1 MIVIGTSLVVEPF
14 ASLVGKASPTAPR
27 LLINRRPGT
36 KAEVMV
42 DSMSI
47 YWGFL
52 RHGRSPKKHCCFNT
66 KMVQSW
72 KILGVRGTT
81 ISRNLQINKSNNRER
96 ERERRERERERE
108 RERRERKR
116 EKDIYIYMDEIQYSD
131 TSFRHCRHW
140 NDD

>member
-96 ERERRERERERE
+96 ERREREREERE
-108 RERRERKR
+108 RERR
-116 EKDIYIYMDEIQYSD
+116 IYIYI
-131 TSFRHCRHW
+131 HG
-140 NDD
+140 